1 MLYMNAAWTARSDQH
16 AAESKA
22 GAQSHH
28 ANERSIGRF
37 VTRAELI
44 AAVEEAHAAL
54 HEVAD
59 LLTGEIGEHTFLL
72 TAKQIERAY
81 EALHSVGAGGT
92 APPDREQRAA
102 RKQRAP
108 VPFTTEEGWAFEEQ
122 LQAEIASYPGAT
134 FEERLSEMAA
144 ANPWMNED
152 LVPASSGSAKARR
165 RLNLDIAKQV
175 EPLRRSLGLTQA
187 QAAARMGVA
196 RTTVVAIEQGKLGV
210 REEHL
215 AALRVERH
223 V

>member
-1 MLYMNAAWTARSDQH
+1 MPQVNTANAERSDQH
-16 AAESKA
+16 AAEPKA
-22 GAQSHH
+22 DAQGDH

-72 TAKQIERAY
+72 TAIQIGRAH
-81 EALHSVGAGGT
+81 EVLHRVSAGGT
-92 APPDREQRAA
+92 ALLDRTERPA

-134 FEERLSEMAA
+134 FEERLSAMAA

-152 LVPASSGSAKARR
+152 LLPASSASAKARR
-165 RLNLDIAKQV
+165 RLNLDLAKQV

-187 QAAARMGVA
+187 QAAERMRVA
-196 RTTVVAIEQGKLGV
+196 RTTVVAIEQGKRGV
-210 REEHL
+210 SNKDL
-215 AALRVERH
+215 AALRGDLDV
-223 V
+223 